1 MVAPYTS
8 DQLPE
13 ALTMEQLLEEAGDW
27 KTLKAGETVK
37 GEVVRADAEGVLI
50 SFGGKSEGRVAP
62 EEMRSLSPAARQAVQ
77 IGDSIRAYVLRP
89 DTETS
94 LAVLS
99 VDMARSEEGWDA
111 LERASE
117 SGEIMAG
124 TVVGQN
130 RGGLL
135 VDVEGAQG
143 FVPISHLAPVTRQ
156 AVQGSDGADGP
167 GVEGNVLQL
176 KVLELDRGRN
186 RIVLSE
192 RLAWQEIKQEQKQR
206 LLQELKEGDVRTGR
220 VSGISSFGAFV
231 DLGGADGLIHISELA
246 NHTVAAAEEVV
257 QIGDEIQVYV
267 LKVDP
272 ENGRISL
279 SLRRLQAEPWDTVA
293 ASFHEGQIVTGT
305 VTNIA
310 PFGAFA
316 RLEGDLEGLIHISE
330 LSDRRV
336 NHPHEVVHEGDVLE
350 LKIVRIDPERKR
362 LGLSLRQ
369 ASAEDWGDFALQQ

>member
-62 EEMRSLSPAARQAVQ
+62 EEMRSLSPAARQAIQ

-99 VDMARSEEGWDA
+99 VDMARSEEGWEA

-124 TVVGQN
+124 AVVGQN

-156 AVQGSDGADGP
+156 AVQGSDGAAGP
-167 GVEGNVLQL
+167 GVEGSVLQL

-192 RLAWQEIKQEQKQR
+192 RLAWQEIKQEQKER
-206 LLQELKEGDVRTGR
+206 LLQELKEGDVRSGR
-220 VSGISSFGAFV
+220 ISGISSFGAFV

-257 QIGDEIQVYV
+257 QVGDELQVYV

-272 ENGRISL
+272 ESGRISL

-293 ASFHEGQIVTGT
+293 ASYHEGQIVTGT

-310 PFGAFA
+310 QFGAFA
-316 RLEGDLEGLIHISE
+316 KLEGDLEGLIHISE

-369 ASAEDWGDFALQQ
+369 ASAENWGDFAPQQ